1 MATLTMVAR
10 LQLILEHARLAV
22 AHHLDILSRAIV
34 SRAIVSKATVSS
46 AIVSSAIASSA
57 IASRAIVYHW
67 RPY

>member
-34 SRAIVSKATVSS
+34 SRAIVSR
-46 AIVSSAIASSA
+46 A
-57 IASRAIVYHW
+57 IASRAIASRAIASMAIVYHW